1 MKLKFNPN
9 LKYQDYAV
17 SSIVNLFKGQRFAQL
32 NFTVLSYGAQV
43 GLFDAG
49 IGIGNRLELINDD
62 ILENLQNVQLEN
74 GLPQSKDLQINKLD
88 FEVEMETGT
97 GKTYVYTKTIFEL
110 NKRYGFCKFI
120 IVVPSIAIKEG
131 VYKSL
136 EMTEDHFKGLYDN
149 TPFDYFIYDSQ
160 KLGQVRNFA
169 VSNNIQIMIINID
182 AFKKSFTDPK
192 KETKANIIHREN
204 DKLNGMKPIEL
215 IQETCP
221 IVIIDEPQSTRR
233 TDKDENA
240 INSLRPL
247 CSLGYSATHKEL
259 HNLVYKLD
267 AIDAYDLELV
277 KQIEVASFESVDYH
291 NKPYLKLESV
301 NYKKSPIT
309 AKIEIDANVK
319 GKTKRKTVIVRQG
332 DDLSSKKISNRE
344 IYEGYMISDIQ
355 CEEGNEY
362 VDFTNKPDIL
372 RLGKAIGDIDDSVI
386 KRQQIRKTIEEHLN
400 KELVLNPQGIKVL
413 SLFFIDKV
421 ANYRYYDGEGTTQKG
436 DYAEI
441 FEEEYKKIISK
452 PKYHTLYNEV
462 DVITSAE
469 CVHNGYFAQ
478 DKKGVLKDTRG
489 NTLADDDI
497 YSLIMKDKEKLLSF
511 DSKLK
516 FIFSHSALKEGWDN
530 PNVFQICTLNET
542 KSTMK
547 KRQEIGRGLRLCV
560 NQEGERIKGFQINTL
575 TIMANESYEN
585 FAKTLQKE
593 IEDDVGIKFGLI
605 QPYTFANI
613 TQKNEKG
620 KLEYLGSKAS
630 KEIFKFFEERGYIN
644 SKGKVTDY
652 LRLAIADN
660 TLIVPE
666 KFEHV
671 KDAINNA
678 AKKATNELNI
688 KPAKEKR
695 KVQLN
700 KKVYLSSDFKEF
712 WDKIKYKTTYAVNF
726 STPELISKCATAMDE
741 QLDVKPPKLI
751 STKATVDIKDSG
763 VTTIE
768 KERKFVHSDG
778 EQAPLPDIITFLQN
792 ETYLIRQT
800 IVEILIKSRTLKQ
813 FKKNPQQ
820 YMDETLK
827 IISSKMRH
835 LIVDGIKYTKL
846 GNNEYY
852 SQELFENTELF
863 GYLSR
868 NMLESKH
875 SVYDH
880 VIYDSKNEANFAER
894 FENDENIILYT
905 KLPNWFKIPTPI
917 GSYNPDWAVLLDV
930 DDEKKLYFVLETKG
944 NVQVE
949 SLRQS
954 EHDKILC
961 GKKHFEALGDEV
973 NFEVADSFNTFIENA
988 Y

>member
-1 MKLKFNPN
+1 M
-9 LKYQDYAV
+9 
-17 SSIVNLFKGQRFAQL
+17 
-32 NFTVLSYGAQV
+32 LSYGAQV